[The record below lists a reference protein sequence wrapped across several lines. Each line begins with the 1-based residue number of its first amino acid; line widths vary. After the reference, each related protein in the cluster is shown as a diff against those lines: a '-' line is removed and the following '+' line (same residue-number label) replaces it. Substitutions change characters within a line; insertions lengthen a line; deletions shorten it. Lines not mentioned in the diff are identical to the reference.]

1 MNFFS
6 FALHKTQI
14 QNIMILIVENKT
26 SGRINMPNDKPYI
39 KLTKTEHLIL
49 NSYKKMILSLGEY
62 LGEGYEI
69 ILHSLENLQ
78 HSVIENVNGHYS
90 GRKNGAPITDLA
102 LSMLSQ
108 LKEEPSQSA
117 VCYMN
122 HSKKGVPLRSCTI
135 PITGEKE
142 RIIGLICINFYTDVP
157 LSSLLAKFYPQTLTS
172 LSVNDSAT
180 ENFADNTDELIENV
194 LYKIQHQVLN
204 DFAVSPQNKNKE
216 IIAQLYQRGIFNIK
230 DAVIK
235 VASLLEISKN
245 TVYMHLRNLK
255 DQEK

>member
-1 MNFFS
+1 MS
-6 FALHKTQI
+6 
-14 QNIMILIVENKT
+14 
-26 SGRINMPNDKPYI
+26 NDKPYI
-39 KLTKTEHLIL
+39 KLTKTEQLIL

-62 LGEGYEI
+62 LGDGYEI

-108 LKEEPSQSA
+108 IKEEPSQPA

-122 HSKKGVPLRSCTI
+122 HSKRGVPLRSCTI
-135 PITGEKE
+135 PITGEGE
-142 RIIGLICINFYTDVP
+142 RIIGLICINFYTDIP
-157 LSSLLAKFYPQTLTS
+157 LSSLLAKFYPEMPDSFTEST
-172 LSVNDSAT
+172 SAT

-204 DFAVSPQNKNKE
+204 DITISVQNKNKE
-216 IIAQLYQRGIFNIK
+216 IITQLYQRGIFNIK
-230 DAVIK
+230 DAVLK
-235 VASLLEISKN
+235 VASLLGISKN
-245 TVYMHLRNLK
+245 TVYLHIRNLK
-255 DQEK
+255 EQEN

>member
-1 MNFFS
+1 MS
-6 FALHKTQI
+6 
-14 QNIMILIVENKT
+14 
-26 SGRINMPNDKPYI
+26 NDKSYI
-39 KLTKTEHLIL
+39 KLTKAEQLIL
-49 NSYKKMILSLGEY
+49 NSYKKMIVSLGEY

-78 HSVIENVNGHYS
+78 HSVIENVNGYYS

-108 LKEEPSQSA
+108 LKEAPSQPA

-135 PITGEKE
+135 PITGEDE

-157 LSSLLAKFYPQTLTS
+157 LSSLLANFYPEASTI
-172 LSVNDSAT
+172 LSADDSAT

-204 DFAVSPQNKNKE
+204 DLAVSPQNKNKE
-216 IIAQLYQRGIFNIK
+216 IITQLYQRGIFNIK
-230 DAVIK
+230 DSVLK
-235 VASLLEISKN
+235 VASLLGISKN
-245 TVYMHLRNLK
+245 TVYMHIRNLK
-255 DQEK
+255 EQEK

>member
-1 MNFFS
+1 MS
-6 FALHKTQI
+6 
-14 QNIMILIVENKT
+14 
-26 SGRINMPNDKPYI
+26 NDKPYI
-39 KLTKTEHLIL
+39 KLTKTDHLIL
-49 NSYKKMILSLGEY
+49 NSYKKMIVSLGEY

-108 LKEEPSQSA
+108 LKDEPSQSA

-122 HSKKGVPLRSCTI
+122 HSKKGIPLRSCTI
-135 PITGEKE
+135 PITGENDH
-142 RIIGLICINFYTDVP
+142 IIGLICINFYTDIP
-157 LSSLLAKFYPQTLTS
+157 LSSLLAKFYPETS
-172 LSVNDSAT
+172 IKFSSNDTAT

-204 DFAVSPQNKNKE
+204 DSSVSPQNKNKE
-216 IIAQLYQRGIFNIK
+216 IVIQLYQRGIFNIK
-230 DAVIK
+230 DSVLK
-235 VASLLEISKN
+235 VASLLGISKN
-245 TVYMHLRNLK
+245 TVYMHIRNLK
-255 DQEK
+255 ELEK

>member
-1 MNFFS
+1 MS
-6 FALHKTQI
+6 
-14 QNIMILIVENKT
+14 
-26 SGRINMPNDKPYI
+26 NDKPYI
-39 KLTKTEHLIL
+39 KLTKTEQLIL
-49 NSYKKMILSLGEY
+49 NSYKKMIVSLGEY

-78 HSVIENVNGHYS
+78 HSVIENINGHYS

-108 LKEEPSQSA
+108 LKEEPSQPA

-135 PITGEKE
+135 PIAGEKE

-157 LSSLLAKFYPQTLTS
+157 LSSLLAKFYPEAS
-172 LSVNDSAT
+172 AGLSSNNTAT

-204 DFAVSPQNKNKE
+204 DFSVSPQNKNKE
-216 IIAQLYQRGIFNIK
+216 IITQLYQRGIFNIK
-230 DAVIK
+230 DAVLK
-235 VASLLEISKN
+235 VASLLGISKN
-245 TVYMHLRNLK
+245 TVYMHIRNLK
-255 DQEK
+255 EPEK

>member
-1 MNFFS
+1 MS
-6 FALHKTQI
+6 
-14 QNIMILIVENKT
+14 
-26 SGRINMPNDKPYI
+26 NDKPYI

-49 NSYKKMILSLGEY
+49 NSYRKMILGLGAY

-108 LKEEPSQSA
+108 LKTDHSPLA
-117 VCYMN
+117 ACYMN

-135 PITGEKE
+135 PITGEND

-157 LSSLLAKFYPQTLTS
+157 LSSLLSKFLPELPNLPTA
-172 LSVNDSAT
+172 NNSAT

-194 LYKIQHQVLN
+194 LHKIQHQVFL
-204 DFAVSPQNKNKE
+204 DSSVSPQNRNKE
-216 IIAQLYQRGIFNIK
+216 IINQLYQRGIFNIK
-230 DAVIK
+230 DAVLK

-245 TVYMHLRNLK
+245 TVYMHIRNLK
-255 DQEK
+255 ELEK

>member
-6 FALHKTQI
+6 FILHKTQI

>member
-1 MNFFS
+1 MS
-6 FALHKTQI
+6 
-14 QNIMILIVENKT
+14 
-26 SGRINMPNDKPYI
+26 NDKPYI
-39 KLTKTEHLIL
+39 KLTKAEQLIL
-49 NSYKKMILSLGEY
+49 NSYKKMIVSLGEY

-102 LSMLSQ
+102 LSMLGQ

-157 LSSLLAKFYPQTLTS
+157 LSSLLANFYPETS
-172 LSVNDSAT
+172 IGLSSNDTAT

-194 LYKIQHQVLN
+194 LYKIQHQVMG
-204 DFAVSPQNKNKE
+204 DFSVSPQNKNKE
-216 IIAQLYQRGIFNIK
+216 IIMQLYQRGIFNIK
-230 DAVIK
+230 DAVLK
-235 VASLLEISKN
+235 VASLLGISKN
-245 TVYMHLRNLK
+245 TVYLHIRNLK
-255 DQEK
+255 DQEN

>member
-1 MNFFS
+1 MS
-6 FALHKTQI
+6 
-14 QNIMILIVENKT
+14 
-26 SGRINMPNDKPYI
+26 NDKPYI
-39 KLTKTEHLIL
+39 KLTTTEQLIL
-49 NSYKKMILSLGEY
+49 NSYKKMIVSLGEY

-108 LKEEPSQSA
+108 LKEEPSQPA

-135 PITGEKE
+135 PIAGEKE

-157 LSSLLAKFYPQTLTS
+157 LSSLL
-172 LSVNDSAT
+172 
-180 ENFADNTDELIENV
+180 
-194 LYKIQHQVLN
+194 
-204 DFAVSPQNKNKE
+204 
-216 IIAQLYQRGIFNIK
+216 YQRGIFNIK
-230 DAVIK
+230 DAVLK
-235 VASLLEISKN
+235 VASLLGISKN
-245 TVYMHLRNLK
+245 TVYLHIRNLK
-255 DQEK
+255 EQEN

>member
-1 MNFFS
+1 MSN
-6 FALHKTQI
+6 
-14 QNIMILIVENKT
+14 NK
-26 SGRINMPNDKPYI
+26 SYI
-39 KLTKTEHLIL
+39 KLTKTEQLIL
-49 NSYKKMILSLGEY
+49 NSYKSMIVSLGEY
-62 LGEGYEI
+62 LGDGYEI

-142 RIIGLICINFYTDVP
+142 RIIGLICINFYTDIP
-157 LSSLLAKFYPQTLTS
+157 LSCLLAKFYPQTLLS
-172 LSVNDSAT
+172 LSANDAAT
-180 ENFADNTDELIENV
+180 ETFADNTDELIENV
-194 LYKIQHQVLN
+194 LYEIQHQVLH
-204 DFAVSPQNKNKE
+204 DFSVSPQNKNKE
-216 IIAQLYQRGIFNIK
+216 IITQLYQRGIFNIK
-230 DAVIK
+230 DAVLK
-235 VASLLEISKN
+235 VASLLGISKN
-245 TVYMHLRNLK
+245 TVYMHIRNLK
-255 DQEK
+255 

>member
-1 MNFFS
+1 MS
-6 FALHKTQI
+6 
-14 QNIMILIVENKT
+14 
-26 SGRINMPNDKPYI
+26 NDKPYI
-39 KLTKTEHLIL
+39 KLTKTEQLIL
-49 NSYKKMILSLGEY
+49 NSYKKMIVSLGEY

-69 ILHSLENLQ
+69 ILHSLENLR

-108 LKEEPSQSA
+108 LKEEPSQPA

-157 LSSLLAKFYPQTLTS
+157 LSSLLAKFYPETS
-172 LSVNDSAT
+172 AGLSSNNTAT

-204 DFAVSPQNKNKE
+204 DFSVSPQNKNKE
-216 IIAQLYQRGIFNIK
+216 IIIQLYQRGIFNIK
-230 DAVIK
+230 DAVLK
-235 VASLLEISKN
+235 VASLLGISKN
-245 TVYMHLRNLK
+245 TVYLHIRNLK
-255 DQEK
+255 EQEN

>member
-1 MNFFS
+1 MS
-6 FALHKTQI
+6 
-14 QNIMILIVENKT
+14 
-26 SGRINMPNDKPYI
+26 NDKPYI
-39 KLTKTEHLIL
+39 KLTKTEQLIL

-62 LGEGYEI
+62 LGDGYEI

-108 LKEEPSQSA
+108 IKEEPSQPA

-122 HSKKGVPLRSCTI
+122 HSKRGVPLRSCTI
-135 PITGEKE
+135 PITGEGE
-142 RIIGLICINFYTDVP
+142 RIIGLICINFYTDIP
-157 LSSLLAKFYPQTLTS
+157 LSSLLAKFYPEIPDSFTEST
-172 LSVNDSAT
+172 SAT

-204 DFAVSPQNKNKE
+204 DITISVQNKNKE
-216 IIAQLYQRGIFNIK
+216 IITQLYQRGIFNIK
-230 DAVIK
+230 DAVLK

-255 DQEK
+255 EKEK

>member
-1 MNFFS
+1 MS
-6 FALHKTQI
+6 
-14 QNIMILIVENKT
+14 
-26 SGRINMPNDKPYI
+26 NDKPYI
-39 KLTKTEHLIL
+39 KLTKTEQLIL
-49 NSYKKMILSLGEY
+49 NSYKKMIVSLGEY

-108 LKEEPSQSA
+108 LNEEPSQPA

-135 PITGEKE
+135 PIAGEKE
-142 RIIGLICINFYTDVP
+142 RIIGLICINFYTDIP
-157 LSSLLAKFYPQTLTS
+157 LSSLLANFYPGASTP
-172 LSVNDSAT
+172 LSGNASAT
-180 ENFADNTDELIENV
+180 ENFTDNTDELIENV

-216 IIAQLYQRGIFNIK
+216 IVTQLYQRGIFNIK
-230 DAVIK
+230 DSVLK
-235 VASLLEISKN
+235 VASLLGISKN
-245 TVYMHLRNLK
+245 TVYMHIRNLK
-255 DQEK
+255 EPEK

>member
-1 MNFFS
+1 MS
-6 FALHKTQI
+6 
-14 QNIMILIVENKT
+14 
-26 SGRINMPNDKPYI
+26 NDKPYI
-39 KLTKTEHLIL
+39 KLTKTEQLIL

-62 LGEGYEI
+62 LGDGYEI

-108 LKEEPSQSA
+108 IKEEPSQPA

-122 HSKKGVPLRSCTI
+122 HSKRGVPLRSCTI
-135 PITGEKE
+135 PITGEGE
-142 RIIGLICINFYTDVP
+142 RIIGLICINFYTDIP
-157 LSSLLAKFYPQTLTS
+157 LSSLLAKFYPEMPDSFTEST
-172 LSVNDSAT
+172 SAT

-204 DFAVSPQNKNKE
+204 DITISVQNKNKE
-216 IIAQLYQRGIFNIK
+216 IITQLYQRGIFNIK
-230 DAVIK
+230 DAVLK

-255 DQEK
+255 EKEK

>member
-1 MNFFS
+1 
-6 FALHKTQI
+6 
-14 QNIMILIVENKT
+14 
-26 SGRINMPNDKPYI
+26 MPNDKPYI

>member
-1 MNFFS
+1 MS
-6 FALHKTQI
+6 
-14 QNIMILIVENKT
+14 
-26 SGRINMPNDKPYI
+26 NDKSYI
-39 KLTKTEHLIL
+39 KLTKAEQLIL
-49 NSYKKMILSLGEY
+49 NSYKKMIVSLGEY

-108 LKEEPSQSA
+108 LKEAPSQPA

-135 PITGEKE
+135 PITGEDE

-157 LSSLLAKFYPQTLTS
+157 LSSLLANFYPEAS
-172 LSVNDSAT
+172 AILSADDSAT
-180 ENFADNTDELIENV
+180 ENFTDNTDELIENV

-204 DFAVSPQNKNKE
+204 DLAVSPQNKNKE
-216 IIAQLYQRGIFNIK
+216 IITQLYQRGIFNIK
-230 DAVIK
+230 DSVLK
-235 VASLLEISKN
+235 VASLLGISKN
-245 TVYMHLRNLK
+245 TVYMHIRNLK
-255 DQEK
+255 EQEK

>member
-1 MNFFS
+1 ME
-6 FALHKTQI
+6 
-14 QNIMILIVENKT
+14 IVMSNNK
-26 SGRINMPNDKPYI
+26 SYI
-39 KLTKTEHLIL
+39 KLTKTEQLIL
-49 NSYKKMILSLGEY
+49 NSYKSMIVSLGEY
-62 LGEGYEI
+62 LGDGYEI

-142 RIIGLICINFYTDVP
+142 RIIGLICINFYTDIP
-157 LSSLLAKFYPQTLTS
+157 LSCLLAKFYPQTLLS
-172 LSVNDSAT
+172 LSANDAAT
-180 ENFADNTDELIENV
+180 ETFADNTDELIENV
-194 LYKIQHQVLN
+194 LYEIQHQVLH
-204 DFAVSPQNKNKE
+204 DFSVSPQNKNKE
-216 IIAQLYQRGIFNIK
+216 IITQLYQRGIFNIK
-230 DAVIK
+230 DAVLK
-235 VASLLEISKN
+235 VASLLGISKN
-245 TVYMHLRNLK
+245 TVYMHIRNLK
-255 DQEK
+255 

>member
-1 MNFFS
+1 MS
-6 FALHKTQI
+6 
-14 QNIMILIVENKT
+14 
-26 SGRINMPNDKPYI
+26 NDKPYI
-39 KLTKTEHLIL
+39 KLTKTDYLIL
-49 NSYKKMILSLGEY
+49 NSYKKMIVSLGEY

-108 LKEEPSQSA
+108 LKDEPSQSA

-122 HSKKGVPLRSCTI
+122 HSKKGIPLRSCTI
-135 PITGEKE
+135 PITGENDH
-142 RIIGLICINFYTDVP
+142 IIGLICINFYTDIP
-157 LSSLLAKFYPQTLTS
+157 LSSLLAKFYPETS
-172 LSVNDSAT
+172 IKFSSNDTAT

-204 DFAVSPQNKNKE
+204 DLAVSPQNKNKE
-216 IIAQLYQRGIFNIK
+216 IITQLYQRGIFNIK
-230 DAVIK
+230 DSVLK
-235 VASLLEISKN
+235 VASLLGISKN
-245 TVYMHLRNLK
+245 TVYMHIRNLK
-255 DQEK
+255 EQEK

>member
-1 MNFFS
+1 MNFFL
-6 FALHKTQI
+6 FILHKTQI

-108 LKEEPSQSA
+108 LREEPSQSA

>member
-1 MNFFS
+1 MS
-6 FALHKTQI
+6 
-14 QNIMILIVENKT
+14 
-26 SGRINMPNDKPYI
+26 NDKPYI
-39 KLTKTEHLIL
+39 KLTKTEQLIL
-49 NSYKKMILSLGEY
+49 NSYKKMIVSLGEY

-102 LSMLSQ
+102 LSMLNQ
-108 LKEEPSQSA
+108 LKEEPSQPA

-135 PITGEKE
+135 PIAGEKE
-142 RIIGLICINFYTDVP
+142 RIIGLICINFYTDIP
-157 LSSLLAKFYPQTLTS
+157 LSSLLANFYPGASTP
-172 LSVNDSAT
+172 LSGNASAT
-180 ENFADNTDELIENV
+180 ENFTDNTDELIENV

-216 IIAQLYQRGIFNIK
+216 IVTQLYQRGIFNIK
-230 DAVIK
+230 DSVLK
-235 VASLLEISKN
+235 VASLLGISKN
-245 TVYMHLRNLK
+245 TVYLHIRNLK
-255 DQEK
+255 EQEN

>member
-1 MNFFS
+1 MS
-6 FALHKTQI
+6 
-14 QNIMILIVENKT
+14 
-26 SGRINMPNDKPYI
+26 NDKSYI
-39 KLTKTEHLIL
+39 KLTKTDYLIL
-49 NSYKKMILSLGEY
+49 NSYKKMIVSLGEY

-108 LKEEPSQSA
+108 LKDEPSQSA

-122 HSKKGVPLRSCTI
+122 HSKKGIPLRSCTI
-135 PITGEKE
+135 PITGENDH
-142 RIIGLICINFYTDVP
+142 IIGLICINFYTDIP
-157 LSSLLAKFYPQTLTS
+157 LSSLLAKFYPETS
-172 LSVNDSAT
+172 IKFSSNDTAT

-204 DFAVSPQNKNKE
+204 DLAVSPQNKNKE
-216 IIAQLYQRGIFNIK
+216 IITQLYQRGIFNIK
-230 DAVIK
+230 DSVLK
-235 VASLLEISKN
+235 VASLLGISKN
-245 TVYMHLRNLK
+245 TVYMHIRNLK
-255 DQEK
+255 EQEK

>member
-1 MNFFS
+1 MS
-6 FALHKTQI
+6 
-14 QNIMILIVENKT
+14 
-26 SGRINMPNDKPYI
+26 NDKPYI
-39 KLTKTEHLIL
+39 KLTKTEQLIL
-49 NSYKKMILSLGEY
+49 NSYKKMIVSLGEY

-108 LKEEPSQSA
+108 LQEEPSQPA

-135 PITGEKE
+135 PIAGEKE
-142 RIIGLICINFYTDVP
+142 RIIGLICINFYTDIP
-157 LSSLLAKFYPQTLTS
+157 LSSLLANFYPGASTP
-172 LSVNDSAT
+172 LSGNASAT
-180 ENFADNTDELIENV
+180 ENFTDNTDELIENV

-204 DFAVSPQNKNKE
+204 DFAISPQNKNKE
-216 IIAQLYQRGIFNIK
+216 IVTQLYQRGIFNIK
-230 DAVIK
+230 DSVLK
-235 VASLLEISKN
+235 VASLLGISKN
-245 TVYMHLRNLK
+245 TVYLHIRNLK
-255 DQEK
+255 EQEN

>member
-1 MNFFS
+1 MS
-6 FALHKTQI
+6 
-14 QNIMILIVENKT
+14 
-26 SGRINMPNDKPYI
+26 NDKPYI
-39 KLTKTEHLIL
+39 KLTKTEQLIL
-49 NSYKKMILSLGEY
+49 NSYKKMIVSLGEY

-108 LKEEPSQSA
+108 LKEEPSQPS

-135 PITGEKE
+135 PIAGEKE
-142 RIIGLICINFYTDVP
+142 RIIGLICINFYTDIP
-157 LSSLLAKFYPQTLTS
+157 LSSLLANFYPGASTP
-172 LSVNDSAT
+172 LSGNASAT
-180 ENFADNTDELIENV
+180 ENFTDNTDELIENV

-204 DFAVSPQNKNKE
+204 DFAISPQNKNKE
-216 IIAQLYQRGIFNIK
+216 SITQLYQRGIFNIK
-230 DAVIK
+230 DAVLK

-255 DQEK
+255 EKEK